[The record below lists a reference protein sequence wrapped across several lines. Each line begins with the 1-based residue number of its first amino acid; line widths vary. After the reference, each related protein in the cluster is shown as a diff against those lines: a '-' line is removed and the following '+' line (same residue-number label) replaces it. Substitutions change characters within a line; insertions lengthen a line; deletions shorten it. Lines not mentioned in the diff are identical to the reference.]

1 MTQYGRR
8 IRGSAACAAF
18 CLALVGASLAAADDN
33 EPVVPPGQDNL
44 LAAMLGRGL
53 QLPDGCAF
61 GNGVADGAVV
71 RVSYA
76 CPYGDVVFAL
86 VHPTSPWASD
96 VQTDRFA
103 LTLQNGTPS
112 DALVG
117 ALMSLIRARE
127 GAFQWIALGDEA
139 AAGVGRSDAAE

>member
-1 MTQYGRR
+1 MTQFSRR

-18 CLALVGASLAAADDN
+18 CLALVGASLATADDN

-71 RVSYA
+71 RVSYV
-76 CPYGDVVFAL
+76 CPYGEVVFAL
-86 VHPTSPWASD
+86 VHPTSPWATE

-103 LTLQNGTPS
+103 LTLQSGAAS
-112 DALVG
+112 DALV
-117 ALMSLIRARE
+117 ASLMSLIRARE

-139 AAGVGRSDAAE
+139 AAGVSRSDTAE

>member
-1 MTQYGRR
+1 MTQFGRR

-18 CLALVGASLAAADDN
+18 CMVVFGASLVAADDT

-86 VHPTSPWASD
+86 VHPSSPWASD

-103 LTLQNGTPS
+103 LTLQSGSAS
-112 DALVG
+112 DALV
-117 ALMSLIRARE
+117 ASLMSLIRARE

-139 AAGVGRSDAAE
+139 AAGVSRSGAAE